1 MTTKTL
7 YVKTLDEATDLI
19 RSFGERKEEVLEEAM
34 IGALV
39 NTPFLMEVWQKT
51 PKSERAR
58 YAEQMGIKV
67 NWNNK
72 AQLEKGWK
80 NKILDDEK
88 VSPETALARYKRLEA
103 YGNSNLAKS
112 ILPWGQKANSSDLRS
127 HVEHTDGVISFTLSS
142 DLPYA
147 KRMHESE
154 VPVSEVWSPGQ
165 KKGWSVKGTSGHFI
179 YGTSDSPVEKYRRKM
194 IAEIGRNIINHTMF
208 GGAR

>member
-1 MTTKTL
+1 MTTRTL

-19 RSFGERKEEVLEEAM
+19 REFGERKEEVLEDAM

-39 NTPFLMEVWQKT
+39 NTPFLMEIWQKT

-67 NWNNK
+67 NWMNRAKMEN
-72 AQLEKGWK
+72 GWK
-80 NKILDDEK
+80 DKILGDAS
-88 VSPETALARYKRLEA
+88 VSPETALQRYKRLEA

-112 ILPWGQKANSSDLRS
+112 VLPWGQKASSDDLRS
-127 HVEHTDGVISFTLSS
+127 HISHEDGKISFILSS
-142 DLPYA
+142 TLPYA
-147 KRMHESE
+147 RRVHESE
-154 VPVSEVWSPGQ
+154 VPASNVWQPGQ

-179 YGTSDSPVEKYRRKM
+179 YGTPDSPVERNRRKM
-194 IAEIGRNIINHTMF
+194 IAEIGRNILTHQMF